1 MDVRFIRYTLFVS
14 QMTLLFRGEQVEVD
28 YILRTHQLTRQYKGI
43 TVVNNLNINVK
54 HGEIYGFLG
63 ENGAGKTTTIRMIS
77 GLIPPSSGDIELFG
91 RKNNQK
97 FKRQFERIGAI
108 IEFPGSYPN
117 LSVYDNL
124 EIHRRL
130 MGVPNKKEIDW
141 VLDLVQLSEAK
152 EKKAKELSLGM
163 KQRLGIARSL
173 LHHPDLLILDEP
185 TNGLDPKGI
194 KEIRQLLQRL
204 AKENKITIFLSSHI
218 LSEVQQMADT
228 IGIIHKGNL
237 LKEVETASIIEQ
249 NKHYL
254 QIRVDKPES
263 AIHWLEK
270 EFSIEKYS
278 LQEENVIRIYEKLE
292 LSRDI
297 NRFFNVKGIFVDELI
312 VMKDSLEDYF
322 LKLTGGELKDE
333 KYLI

>member
-1 MDVRFIRYTLFVS
+1 L
-14 QMTLLFRGEQVEVD
+14 D
-28 YILRTHQLTRQYKGI
+28 YIVKTNQLSKQYKGT
-43 TVVNNLNINVK
+43 TVVNNLTIHVK

-63 ENGAGKTTTIRMIS
+63 ENGAGKTTTIRMIA
-77 GLIPPSSGDIELFG
+77 GLIPPTSGDLELFG
-91 RKNNQK
+91 MKTGQNLR
-97 FKRQFERIGAI
+97 RPFERMGAI

-130 MGVPNKKEIDW
+130 MGMPNKKDIDW
-141 VLDLVQLSEAK
+141 VLDLVQLADAK
-152 EKKAKELSLGM
+152 KKKAKELSLGM
-163 KQRLGIARSL
+163 KQRLGIARAL

-194 KEIRQLLQRL
+194 KEIRQLLKQL

-237 LKEVETASIIEQ
+237 LKEVETAKIMEQ

-254 QIRVDKPES
+254 QIRVDKPEA
-263 AIHWLEK
+263 AIHWLEQ
-270 EFSIEKYS
+270 EFSIEQYTIS
-278 LQEENVIRIYEKLE
+278 EENIIRIYEKLE
-292 LSRDI
+292 LSRNI
-297 NRFFNVKGIFVDELI
+297 NRFLNGKGIFVDELVI
-312 VMKDSLEDYF
+312 MKDSLEDYF
-322 LKLTGGELKDE
+322 LKLTGGELKNE
-333 KYLI
+333 KHPIQ

>member
-1 MDVRFIRYTLFVS
+1 M
-14 QMTLLFRGEQVEVD
+14 D
-28 YILRTHQLTRQYKGI
+28 YILRTHHLTRKYKGI
-43 TVVNNLNINVK
+43 TVVNNLNIHVK
-54 HGEIYGFLG
+54 QGEIYGFLG

-77 GLIPPSSGDIELFG
+77 GLIPPSSGNIELFG
-91 RKNNQK
+91 EKNGQT

-124 EIHRRL
+124 DIHRHL
-130 MGVPNKKEIDW
+130 MGIPDKKEIDR
-141 VLDLVQLSEAK
+141 VLDLVQLTEAK
-152 EKKAKELSLGM
+152 AKKAKELSLGM

-194 KEIRQLLQRL
+194 KEIRQLLKRL

-228 IGIIHKGNL
+228 IGILHKGNL
-237 LKEVETASIIEQ
+237 LKEIETARIIEQ

-254 QIRVDKPES
+254 QLRVDKPEM
-263 AIHWLEK
+263 AIQWLEK
-270 EFSIEKYS
+270 EFSIKNYRIS
-278 LQEENVIRIYEKLE
+278 EENVIRIYEKLE
-292 LSRDI
+292 LSRHI
-297 NRFFNVKGIFVDELI
+297 NRFLNGKGIFVDELV

-322 LKLTGGELKDE
+322 LKLTGGGLKDE
-333 KYLI
+333 KHFIQ